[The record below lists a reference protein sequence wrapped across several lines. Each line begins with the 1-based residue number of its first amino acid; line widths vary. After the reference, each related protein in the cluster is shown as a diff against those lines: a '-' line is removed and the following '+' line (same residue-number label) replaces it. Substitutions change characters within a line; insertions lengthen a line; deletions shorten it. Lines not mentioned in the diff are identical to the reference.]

1 MNHTYLRS
9 IDYEQNIKDEN
20 TLNTI
25 LKSAN
30 LATYYFDFLIW
41 LDLPVG

>member
-25 LKSAN
+25 NDQIS
-30 LATYYFDFLIW
+30 
-41 LDLPVG
+41 